1 MAKFGCEMLQNA
13 ENIALQSSQILHTF
27 VLRAEIATTFVP
39 KMVAIS
45 ATQYKSIQSLRTLQ
59 GYIFRVLQHF
69 ATNLCNFTHFSM
81 LFLAVVIYLYLLA

>member
-27 VLRAEIATTFVP
+27 VLRAEIATTFGP

-45 ATQYKSIQSLRTLQ
+45 ARNTKVYK
-59 GYIFRVLQHF
+59 IFRILQHF
-69 ATNLCNFTHFSM
+69 ATKLCNFTNFSM